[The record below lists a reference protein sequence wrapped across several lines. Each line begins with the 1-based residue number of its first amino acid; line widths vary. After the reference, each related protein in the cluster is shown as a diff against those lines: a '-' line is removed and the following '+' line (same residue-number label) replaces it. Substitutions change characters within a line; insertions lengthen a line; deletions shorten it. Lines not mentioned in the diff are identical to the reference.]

1 MMWKTL
7 MLLKF
12 RFIHQND
19 VSILIKH
26 DEKLD
31 TKQIEL
37 RKHV

>member
-12 RFIHQND
+12 RFFQQND
-19 VSILIKH
+19 VSILIKR